1 MNKDDR
7 KRVNAVLAKLVDLR
21 SEIEALKEGEES
33 KLEGLP
39 GGLSQSMKA
48 TAFQEATDALYE
60 SLDAFDQLHES
71 LSSIAS
77 PST

>member
-21 SEIEALKEGEES
+21 SEIEALKEREES

-48 TAFQEATDALYE
+48 AAFQESTDALSE
-60 SLDAFDQLHES
+60 SLDALDQLHES

-77 PST
+77 PSI